1 MDNNGFQNLTGSS
14 TVWVGNNPYL
24 VTPSGIIPLTSGL
37 SSLSLG
43 PNQMTVPP
51 SAAGSQGNQY
61 YVVSVQES
69 PTKASPPIL
78 NNPRTGLGLYNG
90 GQLTASTPNLGYD
103 AGINN
108 FNNFQYEPQPYGQPN
123 ESNFSHGLPGQPY
136 TAALLSGLP
145 KQQLMPQP
153 IPNGFVAHQ
162 NGNGNHPQYIS
173 NLTNANPNLSQS
185 QRISTSNQSDHLP
198 LVSPSL
204 SSSSTLKASTPNLG
218 YDAGINNFNNL
229 QYQPQPYGQPNESN
243 FTHGLPG
250 QPYTAALFSGLPK
263 QQLMPQPIPNGFVAH
278 QNGNGN
284 PQYISNLTNGNP
296 NLSQSQRTSTT
307 SNQSDHLPLVSP
319 SLSTSSMSIQSE
331 SSYGATS
338 SPDTSLNC
346 VYDSSDTLTSN
357 DTTQSPH
364 GLSRSDSLSSA
375 KRTSVGEVF
384 DSNVSEQNKQI
395 YAPVP
400 PCYERPINKECC
412 LKCGKKVY
420 AMEKLGPVK
429 DCLYHKFCFSCVVC
443 GTILNVKNYHV
454 NPNDLEDVNV
464 YCTTHMPSN
473 KSVCVDAASVSIK
486 GALRVPKLNKINEQI
501 RGGPD
506 AMKGNKIDAESVSV
520 KTAMNAPRRELESE
534 KVKYSGHTYNLD
546 AESLGMKH
554 VPVTNLQASN
564 KTRES
569 AWQRNGRQVEGVPS
583 LDVIRYDTPAP
594 EYDYDNKTRRYYY
607 TNS

>member
-51 SAAGSQGNQY
+51 PAAVNQGNQY

-69 PTKASPPIL
+69 PTKTSPPIL

-90 GQLTASTPNLGYD
+90 GQLTASTPNLGY
-103 AGINN
+103 N
-108 FNNFQYEPQPYGQPN
+108 
-123 ESNFSHGLPGQPY
+123 
-136 TAALLSGLP
+136 T
-145 KQQLMPQP
+145 
-153 IPNGFVAHQ
+153 
-162 NGNGNHPQYIS
+162 
-173 NLTNANPNLSQS
+173 
-185 QRISTSNQSDHLP
+185 
-198 LVSPSL
+198 
-204 SSSSTLKASTPNLG
+204 
-218 YDAGINNFNNL
+218 GINNFNNL
-229 QYQPQPYGQPNESN
+229 QYQPQPFGQPNESN

-250 QPYTAALFSGLPK
+250 QPYTASLFSGLPK
-263 QQLMPQPIPNGFVAH
+263 QQMMTQAIPNGFFAH
-278 QNGNGN
+278 HNDNGN

-319 SLSTSSMSIQSE
+319 SLSTSSMSMQSE

-357 DTTQSPH
+357 DTTQSPQ

-384 DSNVSEQNKQI
+384 DSNLSEQNKQI

-486 GALRVPKLNKINEQI
+486 GALRAPKLNKINEQI

-506 AMKGNKIDAESVSV
+506 AMKGNKIDGESISV

-546 AESLGMKH
+546 AESVGMKH
-554 VPVTNLQASN
+554 ARNVPVTNLQSSN
-564 KTRES
+564 KARES
-569 AWQRNGRQVEGVPS
+569 AWQRNGRQVEGVPP
-583 LDVIRYDTPAP
+583 LDVIRYDAPAP
-594 EYDYDNKTRRYYY
+594 EYDYDNATRRYYY